1 MYGAMAN
8 LAFVIMIILLL
19 LSGVGLVASYPISA
33 TSHLKLRLDWDNDIE
48 KDLIEIAYH
57 MVDWEEKLCPHL
69 GLTHTEIHD
78 IKAKYKDNPVL
89 QRCMRF
95 K

>member
-1 MYGAMAN
+1 MAS
-8 LAFVIMIILLL
+8 LAFVIILL
-19 LSGVGLVASYPISA
+19 LSGVGLAASYPISA
-33 TSHLKLRLDWDNDIE
+33 TSHLALRLDWDNDIE
-48 KDLIEIAYH
+48 SDLIEIARH

-69 GLTHTEIHD
+69 ELTHTEIHD
-78 IKAKYKDNPVL
+78 IKAKHKDNPVL